1 MQTDSFEK
9 ARYLSLTTF
18 RRDGRA
24 VATAVW
30 FVPDGDRLLVV
41 TGATSGKAKRLRNDG
56 RVLAAPCDMRGRPA
70 GDQVEGTARL
80 QDAAGS
86 AATLVAVKR
95 RYGVMARFFFR
106 GGSGTGS
113 DGSLVGIE
121 IVLDRRGRDD
131 GPAAGRD
138 T

>member
-1 MQTDSFEK
+1 MQADAFEK

-41 TGATSGKAKRLRNDG
+41 TGATSGKVKRLRNDA
-56 RVLAAPCDMRGRPA
+56 RVLVAPSDMRGRPSA
-70 GDQVEGTARL
+70 EAVEATARL
-80 QDAAGS
+80 QDGAGT
-86 AATLVAVKR
+86 AATLAAVKR

-106 GGSGTGS
+106 GGSGTGP
-113 DGSLVGIE
+113 DASLVGIE
-121 IVLDRRGRDD
+121 IVLRGGHD
-131 GPAAGRD
+131 
-138 T
+138 

>member
-1 MQTDSFEK
+1 MQAPAFAK

-41 TGATSGKAKRLRNDG
+41 TGATSGKVKRLRNDA
-56 RVLAAPCDMRGRPA
+56 RVLVAPSDMRGRPSA
-70 GDQVEGTARL
+70 EAVEATARL

-86 AATLVAVKR
+86 AATLAAVKR

-106 GGSGTGS
+106 GGSRTGP
-113 DGSLVGIE
+113 DASLVGIE
-121 IVLDRRGRDD
+121 IDLGGGHD
-131 GPAAGRD
+131 
-138 T
+138 